1 MGCDTPEPAPAPCIL
16 ADICARRAWDDDVDD
31 TSRQLLEWA
40 ADTIRSL
47 IVANARH
54 ANRAEHMDAKAE
66 TYAAAMI
73 AAGVN
78 PPPRFGGD
86 A

>member
-1 MGCDTPEPAPAPCIL
+1 MPPPAPAAGIL
-16 ADICARRAWDDDVDD
+16 ADMIARRAWDNDVDD
-31 TSRQLLEWA
+31 NDRLLLEWA
-40 ADTIRSL
+40 ADTIRAL
-47 IVANARH
+47 IVANARY

-66 TYAAAMI
+66 TYAAAML